1 MELITTLEA
10 CQLLIGAQHYKLF
23 RRMFRKLEGAPQPV
37 KRRGYGSCNRYDK
50 AEIIAFGKDRDVL
63 KEIKKAWSIYI
74 MEWQEND
81 RAKKAVDQELFRGY
95 LSLRAA

>member
-23 RRMFRKLEGAPQPV
+23 RRMFRKLEGAPRPV
-37 KRRGYGSCNRYDK
+37 KKRGYGSCNRYDK

-74 MEWQEND
+74 MTWQEND